1 MECDIQKLILHN
13 IPQVDHETALHIA
26 AYHGYVDVVKALTE
40 KQDRFVVNARDD
52 VSLKYLN

>member
-52 VSLKYLN
+52 VS